1 LNVMGVQSDWFGLPE
16 GMGGATMQ
24 GGVYQE
30 LLV

>member
-1 LNVMGVQSDWFGLPE
+1 MGVQSDWFGLPE

-24 GGVYQE
+24 GGIYSQ